1 MDTTLWIIVT
11 IAIVIVVVIVVA
23 IVAYCFRGEIRL
35 KVKGWGVQAA
45 LQAKGGTKAPQGSRN
60 VSIGG
65 NATDARIVTG
75 DDAPGKKPTAG
86 AGRNVSIG
94 GSAEGS
100 TIVTGD
106 RGKIG

>member
-1 MDTTLWIIVT
+1 MDTRLLIIVAVVELIG
-11 IAIVIVVVIVVA
+11 IAIMAYRYPQA
-23 IVAYCFRGEIRL
+23 IGL
-35 KVKGWGVQAA
+35 KFKGHGLQAE
-45 LQAKGGTKAPQGSRN
+45 LQAKGRAATAQSGSRN

-65 NATDARIVTG
+65 NATDARLVTG
-75 DDAPGKKPTAG
+75 DDAPAKKPTTG

-106 RGKIG
+106 RNKIG

>member
-1 MDTTLWIIVT
+1 MDTTLWIIV
-11 IAIVIVVVIVVA
+11 AVVIVIA
-23 IVAYCFRGEIRL
+23 IVAYLYREEIGL
-35 KVKGWGVQAA
+35 KFKGWGVHAA
-45 LQAKGGTKAPQGSRN
+45 LHARGGGTKAPAGSRN

-75 DDAPGKKPTAG
+75 DDAPGKKSSTG

-106 RGKIG
+106 RNKIG

>member
-1 MDTTLWIIVT
+1 MDTTLWIIV
-11 IAIVIVVVIVVA
+11 AVVIVIA
-23 IVAYCFRGEIRL
+23 IVAYRYREEIGL
-35 KVKGWGVQAA
+35 TFKGWGVQAT
-45 LQAKGGTKAPQGSRN
+45 LQAKGATKSQSGSRN

-65 NATDARIVTG
+65 NATEARIVTG
-75 DDAPGKKPTAG
+75 DDVPGKKTTSG

-106 RGKIG
+106 RNKIG

>member
-75 DDAPGKKPTAG
+75 DDAPAKNPTPA
-86 AGRNVSIG
+86 ARRQVSLCPPP
-94 GSAEGS
+94 AA
-100 TIVTGD
+100 TTHLT
-106 RGKIG
+106 

>member
-1 MDTTLWIIVT
+1 MDTTLWIIV
-11 IAIVIVVVIVVA
+11 AVVIVIA
-23 IVAYCFRGEIRL
+23 IVAYLYRKEIGL
-35 KVKGWGVQAA
+35 KFKGWGVQAA
-45 LQAKGGTKAPQGSRN
+45 LHAKGGTKAQSGSRN
-60 VSIGG
+60 VSVGG

-75 DDAPGKKPTAG
+75 DDVPAKKPTKG

-106 RGKIG
+106 RNKIG

>member
-1 MDTTLWIIVT
+1 MDTTLWIVV
-11 IAIVIVVVIVVA
+11 AVLVVVVVA
-23 IVAYCFRGEIRL
+23 IVAYRYPQAIGLDF
-35 KVKGWGVQAA
+35 KGWGARA
-45 LQAKGGTKAPQGSRN
+45 KLQARGKAATAQSGSRN

-65 NATDARIVTG
+65 NATDNRIVTG

-94 GSAEGS
+94 GSAEGN

-106 RGKIG
+106 RNKIG

>member
-1 MDTTLWIIVT
+1 MDTRLFIIVAV
-11 IAIVIVVVIVVA
+11 AIVIVIA
-23 IVAYCFRGEIRL
+23 IVAYIYREEIGL
-35 KVKGWGVQAA
+35 KFKGWGVQAA
-45 LQAKGGTKAPQGSRN
+45 LHAKGGNKAQSGSRN

-75 DDAPGKKPTAG
+75 DDAPAKKPTAG

-106 RGKIG
+106 RKGIV

>member
-1 MDTTLWIIVT
+1 MDTTLWIIV
-11 IAIVIVVVIVVA
+11 AVVIVIA
-23 IVAYCFRGEIRL
+23 IVAYRYPQVIGL
-35 KVKGWGVQAA
+35 KFKGHGLQAE
-45 LQAKGGTKAPQGSRN
+45 LQAKGKTETAPAQSGSRN
-60 VSIGG
+60 VAIGG

-75 DDAPGKKPTAG
+75 DDAPGKKPPTIG

-106 RGKIG
+106 RNKIG